1 MDRPI
6 SALGFRLMSLIFK
19 VRDLLRP
26 RRDILGEAE
35 IGPGFRVLDYG
46 CGPGSYTFLA
56 ADLLG
61 PTGTVHALDIHPL
74 AVERVRKAASKRGLD
89 NVRTI
94 LSDSATGLENGSVDV
109 ALMYDVFHDLGD
121 QRGVLQELHRVLR
134 PEGTLS
140 FSDHHMKEN
149 EILFGVT
156 SGGLFKLLK
165 EGERIYSF
173 TKAEEGQ
180 KQALANC

>member
-1 MDRPI
+1 MDKPM
-6 SALGFRLMSLIFK
+6 SAPGFRLMSLIFK

-26 RRDILGEAE
+26 RRDILREAE

-56 ADLLG
+56 ADLVG
-61 PTGTVHALDIHPL
+61 PTGSVYALDIHPL
-74 AVERVRKAASKRGLD
+74 AVERVRKAASKRGLE

-140 FSDHHMKEN
+140 FSDHHMKDAD
-149 EILFGVT
+149 IVSKVT
-156 SGGLFKLLK
+156 KTGLFKLTRQ
-165 EGERIYSF
+165 GEKTHTFVRV
-173 TKAEEGQ
+173 G
-180 KQALANC
+180 

>member
-1 MDRPI
+1 MDRPM

-19 VRDLLRP
+19 VRDRLRP
-26 RRDILGEAE
+26 RRDILREAE
-35 IGPGFRVLDYG
+35 IVPGFRVLDYG

-56 ADLLG
+56 ADLVG
-61 PTGTVHALDIHPL
+61 STGSVHALDIHPL
-74 AVERVRKAASKRGLD
+74 AVERVRKAASKRELG

-109 ALMYDVFHDLGD
+109 VLMYDVFHMLGD

-140 FSDHHMKEN
+140 FSDHHMKDAD
-149 EILFGVT
+149 IVSKVT
-156 SGGLFKLLK
+156 KTGLFKLTRQ
-165 EGERIYSF
+165 GEKTHAFVRV
-173 TKAEEGQ
+173 G
-180 KQALANC
+180 

>member
-1 MDRPI
+1 M
-6 SALGFRLMSLIFK
+6 SALGFRIMSLIFK
-19 VRDLLRP
+19 MRDLLRP
-26 RRDILGEAE
+26 RRDILREAE

-56 ADLLG
+56 ADLVG
-61 PTGTVHALDIHPL
+61 PTGNVYALDIHPL

-94 LSDSATGLENGSVDV
+94 LSDGATGLDNGSVDV
-109 ALMYDVFHDLGD
+109 VLVYDVFHDLSD

-140 FSDHHMKEN
+140 FSDHHMKDAD
-149 EILFGVT
+149 IVSKVT
-156 SGGLFKLLK
+156 KTGLFKLTRQ
-165 EGERIYSF
+165 GEKTHTFVRV
-173 TKAEEGQ
+173 G
-180 KQALANC
+180 